1 LEEYS
6 KLLLSIKPLEINFL
20 TLNYWED
27 NKNFEQA
34 DYLTLTT
41 HIKKCID
48 IIKDDIKTI
57 NVRYTPYCY
66 MIGYEKYVCNQYQH
80 IYDRYDWNKE
90 MYSGTLDV
98 SKAYTENEKILI
110 AHDVAAKDRSN
121 DYKKPNSCI
130 TCKFYY
136 ICDGI
141 EKKLDAPVYPVS
153 GKKIR
158 RVNFYRSGMYD

>member
-1 LEEYS
+1 
-6 KLLLSIKPLEINFL
+6 
-20 TLNYWED
+20 
-27 NKNFEQA
+27 
-34 DYLTLTT
+34 
-41 HIKKCID
+41 
-48 IIKDDIKTI
+48 
-57 NVRYTPYCY
+57 